1 MNRRRCVGADTPVPA
16 WTSQS
21 SRRPPWMRR
30 LRKRWSLRRLN
41 CRLRRTTPTVVA
53 AQGCEEIGGAVE
65 TIAQDERVAGEGG
78 QGRFRARHLAG
89 RRVGAEVQ
97 LAAQPA
103 PHI

>member
-1 MNRRRCVGADTPVPA
+1 M
-16 WTSQS
+16 
-21 SRRPPWMRR
+21 
-30 LRKRWSLRRLN
+30 
-41 CRLRRTTPTVVA
+41 VA

-78 QGRFRARHLAG
+78 QGGFRARHLAG

-103 PHI
+103 PHIVDPEQAARQHHGDRKSTRLNSSH